1 MDDVLRQIV
10 GVFAAE
16 VKEQA
21 EKIAAGVLAMDGDA
35 QTIPVHIEE
44 LYRQAHSLKG
54 SSSSLGVEEL
64 AALAHNLEEAFMPIR
79 RGQGQLTPALVDAA
93 LAAMDAAR
101 LRADGLVAD
110 SALGQPQVIEA
121 AALLLGL
128 AEAAEAGA
136 PEAPA
141 EAAEGRGATGET
153 AAPAPAY
160 ADDGETLRVASA
172 RLVALERRLDELRT
186 IRGRLDHRAA
196 SVSTV
201 LSELEQL
208 WRAARA
214 GVKGNHEAKVGPDAL
229 YQVMR
234 QVGSLR
240 RDLSDDAELAQA
252 NALELDDNLRALRM
266 VPAALLDEPI
276 RRAIR
281 EACRRVDKDARF
293 EFRGADGQIDRR
305 LLEELKS
312 PLVHLVR
319 NAVDHGVESAV
330 VREAVGKSSR
340 ALIELW
346 VEQRGAEVHLAVK
359 DDGRGID
366 LNRVRAT
373 AVERGLVS
381 DEAAARLTQSEVYE
395 LLFRP
400 GFSTAEQVTEL
411 SGRGVGLDVVRDAID
426 RLHGRI
432 ELHSELGQGTTFTLV
447 VPLTVAASEV
457 MLIEESGRPIA
468 LPLSSIERI
477 VRARSTELRVTG
489 RRTFYRFEDEPLPVT
504 RLARVLGLAE
514 RYENSAYLTLAI
526 VRGGG
531 GERAAV
537 VCERL
542 LGSRDLVLRPVPP
555 ELRGIALLDAT
566 AILPTGQALFVL
578 SPRALAAHA
587 AGAALDEAKPRAQA
601 RPSTIL
607 VADDSITTRSLLRTA
622 LEASGFRVRTAAD
635 GEEALR
641 LAFAESFDLVVSDV
655 RMPRLDGLALTTRLR
670 ADARTAKLP
679 IVLFSSLSSE
689 EDLRRGSASGA
700 SAYLS
705 KGAFDRGQLLEVVTS
720 LIGGAEK

>member
-21 EKIAAGVLAMDGDA
+21 EKIAACVLAIDGDPE
-35 QTIPVHIEE
+35 TTPVQIEE
-44 LYRQAHSLKG
+44 LFRQAHSLKG

-64 AALAHNLEEAFMPIR
+64 ERLAHNLEEAFMSIR

-101 LRADGLVAD
+101 LRADGLVVD
-110 SALGQPQVIEA
+110 SGLGLPEAQKA
-121 AALLLGL
+121 AALLLEL
-128 AEAAEAGA
+128 AGRAELGAEPLVEPEVARAAPGEAA
-136 PEAPA
+136 
-141 EAAEGRGATGET
+141 
-153 AAPAPAY
+153 AAPPSH
-160 ADDGETLRVASA
+160 ADDGETLRVAAA
-172 RLVALERRLDELRT
+172 RLLTLERRLDELRM
-186 IRGRLDHRAA
+186 IRGRLDHRAS

-201 LSELEQL
+201 LAELEQL
-208 WRAARA
+208 WRSARA
-214 GVKGNHEAKVGPDAL
+214 HQKGNLEARVTPDAL
-229 YQVMR
+229 YQVLR
-234 QVGSLR
+234 QMGSLR
-240 RDLSDDAELAQA
+240 RDLFDDAELAQA
-252 NALELDDNLRALRM
+252 NALELDENLRAMRM

-281 EACRRVDKDARF
+281 DACRRVDKEARF

-319 NAVDHGVESAV
+319 NAVDHGIEAPI
-330 VREAVGKSSR
+330 VREAVGKTGR
-340 ALIELW
+340 ALIELS
-346 VEQRGAEVHLAVK
+346 VEQRGAEVYLAVR

-366 LNRVRAT
+366 LNRVRAA
-373 AVERGLVS
+373 AVERGLCS
-381 DEAAARLTQSEVYE
+381 DEAAARLTQNEVYD
-395 LLFRP
+395 LLFQP

-432 ELHSELGQGTTFTLV
+432 ELHSDLGHGTTFTLV

-457 MLIEESGRPIA
+457 MLIEEAGRPVA

-477 VRARSTELRVTG
+477 VRARATDLRVAG
-489 RRTFYRFEDEPLPVT
+489 RRIFFHLDDEPLPVIP
-504 RLARVLGLAE
+504 LARVLGLAE
-514 RYENSAYLTLAI
+514 RQERATYRTLAV

-531 GERAAV
+531 GERAV
-537 VCERL
+537 VICERL

-555 ELRGIALLDAT
+555 ELREIALLDAT
-566 AILPTGQALFVL
+566 AILPTGQAIFVL
-578 SPRALAAHA
+578 SPRALAAQA
-587 AGAALDEAKPRAQA
+587 AGATLDDTRA
-601 RPSTIL
+601 RPQAQPGTIL

-641 LAFAESFDLVVSDV
+641 LALAEPFDLVVSDV
-655 RMPRLDGLALTTRLR
+655 RMPRLDGLGLTTRLR
-670 ADARTAKLP
+670 GNARTANVP
-679 IVLFSSLSSE
+679 VVLFSSLSSE
-689 EDLRRGSASGA
+689 EDQRRGSASGA

-705 KGAFDRGQLLEVVTS
+705 KGAFDRGRLLEVVTS
-720 LIGGAEK
+720 LIGGKEK